1 MKSPLFT
8 STSIKKTLN
17 LVINDGSDLSDK
29 QIEKL
34 AKQAGYRIA
43 DIRRD
48 NEAMG
53 G

>member
-1 MKSPLFT
+1 MEDT
-8 STSIKKTLN
+8 SNTLK
-17 LVINDGSDLSDK
+17 LDGPVDK

-43 DIRRD
+43 AIRRD
-48 NEAMG
+48 REAMG